1 MNADAE
7 NGDLAD
13 LMERI
18 ASLGD
23 DAEEVSVKD
32 VKHEIGERSF
42 GPALAIPAIIEIT
55 PIGGIPGLPTVIALL
70 VAIIAAQI
78 LFDRDHLWLPG
89 FLERRRMTGK
99 TLAKSMRALR
109 KPADWLDKVLK
120 PRMGWVARDPTL
132 RVMAGIVILLCCT
145 VPPLE
150 LLPFASSIPMGAVA
164 LIGLGLMA
172 RDGLV
177 MLIAAVLSSAT
188 FYFIFEV
195 VNGKA

>member
-1 MNADAE
+1 
-7 NGDLAD
+7 
-13 LMERI
+13 
-18 ASLGD
+18 
-23 DAEEVSVKD
+23 
-32 VKHEIGERSF
+32 
-42 GPALAIPAIIEIT
+42 
-55 PIGGIPGLPTVIALL
+55 
-70 VAIIAAQI
+70 
-78 LFDRDHLWLPG
+78 
-89 FLERRRMTGK
+89 
-99 TLAKSMRALR
+99 
-109 KPADWLDKVLK
+109 
-120 PRMGWVARDPTL
+120 MGWVARDPTL